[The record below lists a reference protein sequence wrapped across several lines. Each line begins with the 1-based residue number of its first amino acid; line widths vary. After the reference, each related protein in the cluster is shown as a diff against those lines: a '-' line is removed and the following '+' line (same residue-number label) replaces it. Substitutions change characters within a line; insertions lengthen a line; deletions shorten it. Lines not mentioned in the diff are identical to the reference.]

1 MNKIEMAKGVT
12 QANGMKGAKTFL
24 AAAIA
29 LLAILS
35 TSKGQAQTQGPNGHF
50 YKVVWDAGI
59 PWEQARLKAA
69 ESTFNGQHGSLA
81 TISSAAEDQFVDSLR
96 TQVGAN
102 VAFWLGGSQQAN
114 ATTSTNGWV
123 WIGGEGVIPPVNG
136 GSIYAN
142 WLPGEP
148 DDAGGPNSEQFLVMR
163 LGGWGSHRD
172 AYADGYV
179 IEYLSAGAAS
189 GVSVVTVDSIAAEPP
204 TIDVATFEF
213 RREGDFSQDLA
224 VFYTVSG
231 TAENGRDYD
240 EIARSIIIPAGASS
254 SRIDIIPRP
263 DEPGELA
270 EPMETVGIRVDP
282 SLILTP
288 DAGYAIDPLRR
299 QAGAVIYEAGPPS
312 GGALQLATPAHGT
325 TYQYGES
332 IVALAALS
340 FSNQVPTIDL
350 YAANMSTGVSNKVAT
365 AFQVQR
371 TNELAFYKLMWTNAA
386 PGSYHISAFSTN
398 NAAPQLLSP
407 PVYVIVAAPS
417 NTPIVKIRAV
427 PTDTGSAFADYATGY
442 FEVSRMGPTNQNLQV
457 HYAISGNATMEDDY
471 DPLANYVVIGAGR
484 TTAKVN
490 ITAIDDDLLEGN
502 ESVTLSL
509 ITSTNNG
516 AYLVDQASHQASVTI
531 VDADT
536 PPPTLRWQK
545 ISPYPTA
552 QNLNSIA
559 FGNGVFVAV
568 GLNSILYSTDNG
580 LSWADADV
588 ELNTAALVSVQYAN
602 NRFVAVGQGGR
613 SFTST
618 NGIQWT
624 GHAMPGNYN
633 TMSFGNGLFAAGSEQ
648 GIIAISSDGAT
659 WAYNTSAA
667 SGPLILSTFGNG
679 KFLFKQRSSDAFPTT
694 PAAQPFIASPDG
706 TNWTRYDA
714 TVPPPFN
721 CGPQCQYLR
730 EFTGLTFSNDRFFA
744 SAWGNNFLNL
754 SSVDGV
760 TWTSAAG
767 PGGGYPFNGF
777 NILKTEGSR
786 TFEFFGGALHSSA
799 NLTTWDT
806 HTLPAPELFARS
818 IAFGNGTYVVVGD
831 RGYVVRGTN
840 LNALQR
846 IDSPEKTLHVYGVAA
861 NSNTVVGVT
870 GDYSIYPKI
879 IVSTNGGRAFTAA
892 PFTASPI
899 ALLAVEFNGLF
910 VAAGGD
916 YRAVFSR
923 SADGFTWTESALDS
937 ASQLRDLTFVNG
949 LWIGVG
955 LNGTI
960 VTSPDAANL
969 TARSSGTD
977 VDLFGVASGNGAI
990 IAVGESGAILRST
1003 NGINWT
1009 LNGTVE
1015 GSLLGGVAF
1024 GNGIFVAVGDSGRVY
1039 TSANGS
1045 TWTARRILGAN
1056 SLARVAFAHGLFTA
1070 IEVNSGKVYVSEDG
1084 IAWSSANLAGALLGA
1099 DSSDG
1104 KLWVSGQN
1112 AVIYREQA
1120 ASATPTNN
1128 VIVSVEATIGET
1140 WEPYPEHIAGKFT
1153 LRRTGALDSQLVVN
1167 ASLAGTASLDADY
1180 TADTNQIV
1188 FQPGEFQIERYVEA
1202 LPDDLVEP
1210 SETVVMQIASG
1221 NSYTVDTNN
1230 ASATVTILD
1239 RDSLPTVGIFATQPE
1254 TWEPYPE
1261 HIPGAFTIRRT
1272 GSVASNIVVW
1282 VAFGGTAKNGLDY
1295 TADTN
1300 SVEFLPGQ
1308 SEVIRY
1314 ITPLADDLVET
1325 NETVGMQIIGRGS
1338 IYNTDMT
1345 NKFATVVIH
1354 DRDSLPTI
1362 SVEARQADTWEE
1374 SGNTLP
1380 GEFVIRRTGSTNDAI
1395 LVYMFLGGT
1404 AKNGLDYTGDTNSV
1418 QFAAGQT
1425 EVIRTITPIDDQLT
1439 ETNET
1444 VFMQIV
1450 GRGLIYNTDLAKQ
1463 RATITIHDGEAPPPP
1478 LALKLESCISTNGSL
1493 QLTVTTQAGQASVLQ
1508 RSVDLLNWEDAT
1520 TITNGAVTFTD
1531 EAAAGARAYYRLKV
1545 NSSSE

>member
-1 MNKIEMAKGVT
+1 
-12 QANGMKGAKTFL
+12 MKGAKRFF
-24 AAAIA
+24 AATIS
-29 LLAILS
+29 LLVILS

-50 YKVVWDAGI
+50 YKVVLE
-59 PWEQARLKAA
+59 PNLLWEEARIKAA
-69 ESTFNGQHGSLA
+69 QSTFNDQHGYLA
-81 TISSAAEDQFVDSLR
+81 TISSAAEDQFINSLVQQ
-96 TQVGAN
+96 TGTNAV
-102 VAFWLGGSQQAN
+102 VWLGGSQQTN

-123 WIGGEGVIPPVNG
+123 WVGGEGVIPPVNG
-136 GSIYAN
+136 GGTYAN
-142 WLPGEP
+142 WLAGEP
-148 DDAGGPNSEQFLVMR
+148 NNAGGPNSEQFLAMR
-163 LGGWGSHRD
+163 GNGWSSE
-172 AYADGYV
+172 ADDRHVEGYV
-179 IEYLSAGAAS
+179 IEYPSAGAAS
-189 GVSVVTVDSIAAEPP
+189 RVSIVTVDPVGAEPFP
-204 TIDVATFEF
+204 DIPANVATFEF
-213 RREGDFSQDLA
+213 RREGDVSQDLP

-240 EIARSIIIPAGASS
+240 ELARSIIIPAGASS
-254 SRIDIIPRP
+254 TRLDVIPRP
-263 DEPGELA
+263 DDPWEVPER
-270 EPMETVGIRVDP
+270 METVGIRLDP

-288 DAGYAIDPLRR
+288 DAAYTIDPFRR
-299 QAGAVIYEAGPPS
+299 EAAAVIYALPAPS

-340 FSNQVPTIDL
+340 FSNQVPTLDL
-350 YAANMSTGVSNKVAT
+350 YAAEMSTGISNKVAT
-365 AFQVQR
+365 AFQIQR

-386 PGSYHISAFSTN
+386 PGSYHISALSTN
-398 NAAPQLLSP
+398 SAAPRLLSP

-427 PTDTGSAFADYATGY
+427 PTDSGTAFSDYASGY
-442 FEVSRMGPTNQNLQV
+442 FEISRAGPTNQNLQV
-457 HYAISGNATMEDDY
+457 HYAISGDATMEDDY
-471 DPLANYVVIGAGR
+471 DPIANYVVIGAGR
-484 TTAKVN
+484 TTARIN
-490 ITAIDDDLLEGN
+490 ITAIDDDFLEGN

-509 ITSTNNG
+509 LNSTNTS
-516 AYLVDQASHQASVTI
+516 AYLVDPTSRQASVTI

-536 PPPTLRWQK
+536 PPPTLGWEK

-552 QNLNSIA
+552 QTLNSIA

-568 GLNSILYSTDNG
+568 GDAHSILYSIDNG
-580 LSWADADV
+580 VSWAAADA
-588 ELNTAALVSVQYAN
+588 EASAAALVSVQYGN

-618 NGIQWT
+618 NGIHWT
-624 GHAMPGNYN
+624 AHSMGGRHN
-633 TMSFGNGLFAAGSEQ
+633 TMLFGNGLFAAGSED
-648 GIIAISSDGAT
+648 GIIAVSSDGAT
-659 WAYNTSAA
+659 WAYNTTAA
-667 SGPLILSTFGNG
+667 NGPLVLSAFGNG
-679 KFLFKQRSSDAFPTT
+679 KFLFKERSAESAPFPST
-694 PAAQPFIASPDG
+694 PPAETFVASADG
-706 TNWTRYDA
+706 TNWTRYNA
-714 TVPPPFN
+714 TVPIPFN
-721 CGPQCQYLR
+721 CRPPCEYLR
-730 EFTGLTFSNDRFFA
+730 DFNGLTFLNGRFYA
-744 SAWGNNFLNL
+744 TVRSGTSPQL
-754 SSVDGV
+754 SSVDGI
-760 TWTSAAG
+760 TWTDAAG
-767 PGGGYPFNGF
+767 IGPTEIFPPYNR
-777 NILKTEGSR
+777 LKTENGR
-786 TFEFFGGALHSSA
+786 AFRFGGGGMFSSA
-799 NLTTWDT
+799 DLTNWEA
-806 HTLPAPELFARS
+806 HTLPAPELFVRS
-818 IAFGNGTYVVVGD
+818 IAFGNSTYVVVGD
-831 RGYVVRGTN
+831 RGYIVRGTN
-840 LNALQR
+840 LNALAR
-846 IDSPEKTLHVYGVAA
+846 VDSPEKTLHVYGVAA
-861 NSNTVVGVT
+861 NGNVVVGAT
-870 GDYSIYPKI
+870 GDYSNYPKI
-879 IVSTNGGRAFTAA
+879 IVSTNAGRSFVPA

-899 ALLAVEFNGLF
+899 ALLAIEFNGLF

-923 SADGFTWTESALDS
+923 SADGVTWTESALDS
-937 ASQLRDLTFVNG
+937 ASQLRDLTFANG

-955 LNGTI
+955 LAGTI
-960 VTSPDAANL
+960 ITSPDAANL

-1015 GSLLGGVAF
+1015 GSLLRGVAF
-1024 GNGIFVAVGDSGRVY
+1024 GNGMFVAVGDSGRVY

-1070 IEVNSGKVYVSEDG
+1070 IEGNSGKVYVSGDG
-1084 IAWSSANLAGALLGA
+1084 IAWSSSNLAGASLLGA

-1104 KLWVSGQN
+1104 KLWVSGEN
-1112 AVIYREQA
+1112 AVIYREQFA
-1120 ASATPTNN
+1120 GSTSTNN
-1128 VIVSVEATIGET
+1128 AIVSVEATIAET

-1153 LRRTGALDSQLVVN
+1153 LRRTGALDSQLIVN
-1167 ASLAGTASLDADY
+1167 ASFAGTATFGGDY
-1180 TADTNQIV
+1180 TSDTNQIV
-1188 FQPGEFQIERYVEA
+1188 FQPGESQVERYIEA
-1202 LPDDLVEP
+1202 LPDDLVE
-1210 SETVVMQIASG
+1210 SAETVVIRLGAAD
-1221 NSYTVDTNN
+1221 SYTVDTNQ

-1239 RDSLPTVGIFATQPE
+1239 RDSLPTVSIFATQPD

-1261 HIPGAFTIRRT
+1261 GAPGAFTIRRT
-1272 GSVASNIVVW
+1272 GSVASNMVVVW

-1345 NKFATVVIH
+1345 NRFATVVIH

-1362 SVEARQADTWEE
+1362 SVEAKQADTWEQ

-1380 GEFVIRRTGSTNDAI
+1380 GQFAIRRTGSTNDAI

-1418 QFAAGQT
+1418 EFVAGQT

-1450 GRGLIYNTDLAKQ
+1450 GRGLVYKTDLSKQ
-1463 RATITIHDGEAPPPP
+1463 RATITIHDGEAPPQP
-1478 LALKLESCISTNGSL
+1478 LALKLESCVSTNGAL
-1493 QLTVTTQAGQASVLQ
+1493 QLTVTTQGGQASVLQ
-1508 RSVDLLNWEDAT
+1508 RSVDLVNWEDAT

-1531 EAAAGARAYYRLKV
+1531 QSSAGARAYYRLKV
-1545 NSSSE
+1545 DSSSE